1 MKKQKINIVWKRGLA
16 LALALLLMLGSYP
29 APLTIAKDSE
39 GATDEEEV
47 VAEATSEESTEET
60 VAETETED
68 PTEECGEIIA
78 SEENIADVT
87 AEGDAESG
95 AGESESGPFVVN
107 KGLVYNK
114 TEQELFNYDHNRII
128 PYSYKIVGE
137 ENEYAWN
144 KEIQSATNAGL
155 YHYEIAYYENG
166 DKNNLKFAIV
176 SAEIE
181 KAEPELI
188 FFFEDENVPEDIS
201 RPTDIVIDSG
211 SFSIR
216 NVSVKNKL
224 EDNEEFH
231 NAAKYEWTFANAEEE
246 KELEENT
253 RKNIASLEINQ
264 TIPVSGTGVILPE
277 KKEDP
282 MCIWIYQ
289 GGYALKLT
297 AHVEE
302 TENYKGTKRSEI
314 IRVTEARGALEEF
327 EKKEIDYLLETN
339 SIMADVSATKKYVG
353 DNGTISYEI
362 GLYDENSSEEIP
374 VQKNNRV
381 QELEINV
388 NKKGVVKYQSLQKL
402 QSALLAEPDQT
413 LSLVVYAKKNNG
425 TGNDGNGGEYIRYT
439 EDSAYYLLHV
449 KHLPYEEG
457 KYSIVTTANDE
468 GWYNSP
474 VEFAVN
480 QTAVAEGY
488 QIQQVSYENNMGG
501 TNGVQENP
509 DTSLIYGED
518 NAHQGES
525 KIGIQLLDK
534 EGCYLGA
541 PQQHIVKIDTV
552 APGDVSIAYEN
563 GHMHHNGPVKITFA
577 AKDTT
582 SGVKAFSWA
591 YMEGETIVESGMVS
605 AEKGYVYLPEQSEEQ
620 LYGNLLVTA
629 EDYAG
634 NTTTFTDEGILI
646 VDTIKPEITATVL
659 EEGEKAGSLPKP
671 GENTFYSDEIKVT
684 VRIKEANFVEEG
696 VSIRIT
702 KDGAEYHPGDVK
714 FSKVTDE
721 EDLWEGSFLLSSDGD
736 YQIVVGC
743 SDICRNE
750 ADKLESGILTI
761 DTVAPVMTS
770 SYDAEAQSI
779 TLFVTEHNFRSER
792 LTISGKILD
801 INSVPMKWETEML
814 EALNDYFRSEDGWLK
829 EGDTYS
835 KTVYSDGE
843 NGILADGIYNLQLN
857 CQDPAGN
864 AGEEY
869 AGEEMII
876 DHTAPEVLEITYSE
890 PVLEKVIEKITFGYY
905 NPNVT
910 VMMKG
915 RDNVSGIDTIGWIYK
930 KEEGT
935 SNINKEEDFGILSE
949 KEVKQDTEDLSI
961 FTAQVVLPGKEA
973 EQLRGN
979 ISADCKDRKGNI
991 SDILLDD
998 GTIIV
1003 VDTIAPT
1010 MKVLYSEPIQEVE
1023 SVSGEKKA
1031 YYSGDITMEFEVTEA
1046 NFYGEDVEI
1055 RLIKDGNEENPIL
1068 ISPTWNQD
1076 GEVYRA
1082 TYILEALANHANDGD
1097 YVIKVDYM
1105 DRSGNAMEEYRSD
1118 IKVVDTI
1125 CPEIRVAYRINGT
1138 ETKGALGEKRAYYN
1152 KELKATVSIRERN
1165 FNGEDVVYEIVAEDV
1180 SGNRLDAGKLHN
1192 KGTWTH
1198 EESTHDMII
1207 AYPGD
1212 ANYSFDIAYTD
1223 LAGNKA
1229 EDYVKD
1235 LFTVDKTKPGD
1246 LSVRYSTG
1254 VLETVLSNI
1263 TFGFYNAPVT
1273 VTIQATDKISG
1284 VDSFTYGYHKA
1295 VGVSDVNAE
1304 LTGQTITR
1312 GNISFAGNK
1321 AVATAVFTIPRG
1333 ALDGRNQF
1341 NGTISFTAEDRSG
1354 NRSDVL
1360 SDTKRI
1366 VVDNISP
1373 TMTVSY
1379 NQAVS
1384 SESGFHYYDDVIIGT
1399 IVVNEANFYEEDVV
1413 IGVTKDGVADS
1424 LQVSWIHNS
1433 TDVHTGTFRISG
1445 DGEYVIRMNYK
1456 DKSQNAMQEYVSDKM
1471 RIDTVL
1477 EKPIITINGKDGDG
1491 KAYKD
1496 KAVLGISFTDT
1507 NFETYRAVLS
1517 VTSYADK
1524 DMDVTDKFLAGG
1536 IPVGENGGSASF
1548 DNFAI
1553 ERKNDGI
1560 YRLWVEVTDKA
1571 GHVAEETIMFTL
1583 NRYGSVY
1590 EYNDYLMGLIAD
1602 GGAYVQE
1609 LEEDLVITEY
1619 NADRLVE
1626 NSLRIEVSKDGKPVE
1641 NLEYSVTPEMNSRVE
1656 KGTSGWYQYSYTI
1669 KKENFAGD
1677 GVYKLAVSSQDAT
1690 GNTPETASFEDKNVK
1705 FYVDST
1711 APEIN
1716 SITGLEKRVINAT
1729 DVLVKYSVYDTMGLE
1744 SVTVYVDDV
1753 VEDHVTEFGED
1764 RNSLTGEFTLQERL
1778 VSQNVRLVVTD
1789 LAGNITDTA
1798 SEEFASVYEFNPTV
1812 TISTNFFI
1820 RWFANKV
1827 VFFGSIG
1834 GTAVLLTGGVAIV
1847 LGVLRRRS
1855 RG

>member
-78 SEENIADVT
+78 SEENIATVT

-114 TEQELFNYDHNRII
+114 TEQELFNYDHTRIE
-128 PYSYKIVGE
+128 PRSYKIVGE
-137 ENEYAWN
+137 ETEYAWN

-166 DKNNLKFAIV
+166 DKNNPKFAIV
-176 SAEIE
+176 SAQIE
-181 KAEPELI
+181 KAEPEII

-216 NVSVKNKL
+216 NVRVKNKL

-231 NAAKYEWTFANAEEE
+231 NAKDYDLTFANAEEE
-246 KELEENT
+246 NDEIKLED
-253 RKNIASLEINQ
+253 IASLEINQ
-264 TIPVSGTGVILPE
+264 TNYLPETGVILP
-277 KKEDP
+277 KEDP
-282 MCIWIYQ
+282 MCIWIEQ

-302 TENYKGTKRSEI
+302 TENYKGTERSEI

-327 EKKEIDYLLETN
+327 EKKEIDYLLKTN
-339 SIMADVSATKKYVG
+339 SIMNDVSAIKKYIG

-374 VQKNNRV
+374 VQKNGRV

-388 NKKGVVKYQSLQKL
+388 DKDGFVKYQSPQKL
-402 QSALLAEPDQT
+402 QNALLAEPDQT
-413 LSLVVYAKKNNG
+413 LSLVVCAKKNKGMG
-425 TGNDGNGGEYIRYT
+425 TDGNGETYVRYA
-439 EDSAYYLLHV
+439 EDSVYYLLHV

-457 KYSIVTTANDE
+457 KYSIVTQANDA

-488 QIQQVSYENNMGG
+488 QIQQVSYENNMS
-501 TNGVQENP
+501 VQENP
-509 DTSLIYGED
+509 GTSLIYGED
-518 NAHQGES
+518 NTHQGES

-534 EGCYLGA
+534 GGCYLGA

-552 APGDVSIAYEN
+552 APGDVSISYEN
-563 GHMHHNGPVKITFA
+563 GHRYHNSVVKVTFA
-577 AKDTT
+577 AKDET
-582 SGVKAFSWA
+582 SGVKVFSWA
-591 YMEGETIVESGMVS
+591 YMEGDTIVKSGTVS
-605 AEKGYVYLPEQSEEQ
+605 AWKQGNHYEGSFYLPEKKEEQ
-620 LYGNLLVTA
+620 LYGNLVVTA

-659 EEGEKAGSLPKP
+659 EEGEEAGSLPKP
-671 GENTFYSDEIKVT
+671 GENTFYSGDIKVT
-684 VRIKEANFVEEG
+684 VRIKEANFVKEG

-714 FSKVTDE
+714 FSKVTEE
-721 EDLWEGSFLLSSDGD
+721 EDLWEGSFLLSADGD

-750 ADKLESGILTI
+750 ADKLESGIMTI

-779 TLFVTEHNFRSER
+779 TLFVTEHNFRSEL

-801 INSVPMKWETEML
+801 INGVPMKWETEML
-814 EALNDYFRSEDGWLK
+814 EALNGYFRSEDGWLK

-843 NGILADGIYNLQLN
+843 NGILADGIYNLKLN
-857 CQDPAGN
+857 CQDPVGN

-869 AGEEMII
+869 VGEEMII

-905 NPNVT
+905 NPTVT

-935 SNINKEEDFGILSE
+935 SNINKEEDSGILSN

-1125 CPEIRVAYRINGT
+1125 CPEIRVAYRINGA
-1138 ETKGALGEKRAYYN
+1138 EAKGALGEKRAYYN

-1165 FNGEDVVYEIVAEDV
+1165 FNGEDVVYEIVTEDV

-1198 EESTHDMII
+1198 EEIAHDMII

-1246 LSVRYSTG
+1246 LSVKYSTS
-1254 VLETVLSNI
+1254 VLETVLSNV

-1284 VDSFTYGYHKA
+1284 VDSFTYGYHRA
-1295 VGVSDVNAE
+1295 AGVSDVNAE

-1524 DMDVTDKFLAGG
+1524 DMDVTDKFLEGG

-1753 VEDHVTEFGED
+1753 VENHVTEFGED

-1820 RWFANKV
+1820 RWFANKA